1 MEKLL
6 DLIYDGQ
13 LTDWT
18 QRCRDAYDELF
29 GSAGGRYPERARKSV
44 TLRAPEFR
52 TGSGGVPFA
61 ALIDP
66 SNPDS
71 GAYGGMS
78 FVIFSMEDR
87 PALLSMVIGTQ
98 GLSPD
103 EEVLGRPG
111 HGRKVAA
118 ICNWLN
124 KQYGRGKMVAWAK
137 QDPARI
143 DLDMQGTSSNYSRT
157 TILSLPGTVECSM
170 ASMLPTRTRTRTAGA
185 QRNASRLFST

>member
-6 DLIYDGQ
+6 DLIHAGQ

-18 QRCRDAYDELF
+18 QRCRDAFDELF
-29 GSAGGRYPERARKSV
+29 GSAGGRYPERARQSV

-52 TGSGGVPFA
+52 SGSGGVPFA

-78 FVIFSMEDR
+78 FVIFPMEDR

-98 GLSPD
+98 GLNPD

-124 KQYGRGKMVAWAK
+124 KQYGRGKMVAWASRT
-137 QDPARI
+137 QPALIWICR
-143 DLDMQGTSSNYSRT
+143 GTSRNYSRT
-157 TILSLPGTVECSM
+157 TILSLPGTAE
-170 ASMLPTRTRTRTAGA
+170 
-185 QRNASRLFST
+185 